1 MLYFKSRNSHILFI
15 HKIQNK
21 TISENYI
28 DICKNISIA
37 FTQVIPCKGYV
48 ELMLSYHKIPAG
60 GDTVAVV
67 GTIVNY
73 KYMKK

>member
-1 MLYFKSRNSHILFI
+1 MGGAYDYGLPRHLLNLE
-15 HKIQNK
+15 
-21 TISENYI
+21 TV
-28 DICKNISIA
+28 KNISIA

-60 GDTVAVV
+60 GDTAAVA